1 MFSYWPNSALS
12 VEPRLSSG
20 WISTISFIGRIVSL
34 PVPNESTFYS
44 GAAVKAQPPASQ
56 TVIEAVLPS
65 LLGKN
70 HLSRGLQHS
79 SPLVQHLTA
88 LALAGALQK
97 FIAVRQLIRQL
108 AVQASSREGISVND
122 NVDDSWMQLVH
133 DLDLEAR
140 KRVPDVAVVIAF
152 AQKSAASQALQASVE
167 EGDVDAKARA
177 ELLTEVALRLFGLY
191 HHALPALAM
200 EVRFDVGKLLVS
212 SASSKMEA
220 EARKVMREG
229 SVASDVG
236 SIASVGT
243 VGSVG
248 SIGMG
253 GGFGQS
259 RGDVRGF
266 DGLSQIHVIQLLKD
280 VSTWAWAGKAGG

>member
-1 MFSYWPNSALS
+1 M
-12 VEPRLSSG
+12 
-20 WISTISFIGRIVSL
+20 
-34 PVPNESTFYS
+34 PNESTFYS
-44 GAAVKAQPPASQ
+44 EAAIKAQPPALQ
-56 TVIEAVLPS
+56 AVIEAVLPS

-70 HLSRGLQHS
+70 HLSKGLQHS

-88 LALAGALQK
+88 LALARALQK
-97 FIAVRQLIRQL
+97 FIAVRQLIQRL
-108 AVQASSREGISVND
+108 ASQATAQEGSAEHGTIEN
-122 NVDDSWMQLVH
+122 SWMQLVH

-152 AQKSAASQALQASVE
+152 AQNSAASQALQASVE
-167 EGDVDAKARA
+167 EGDVDAKAQA

-191 HHALPALAM
+191 HCALPALAM

-212 SASSKMEA
+212 SSSSKMEA
-220 EARKVMREG
+220 EARKLMREG
-229 SVASDVG
+229 SVASDAG

-243 VGSVG
+243 VGSIG

-280 VSTWAWAGKAGG
+280 VSTWAWAGKAGR